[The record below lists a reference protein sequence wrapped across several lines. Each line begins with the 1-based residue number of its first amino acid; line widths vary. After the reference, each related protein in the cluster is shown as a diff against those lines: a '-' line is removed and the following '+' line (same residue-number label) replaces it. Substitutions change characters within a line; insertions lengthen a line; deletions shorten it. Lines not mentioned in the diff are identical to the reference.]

1 MAENGTNGTNGQGYV
16 GTRTIRPD
24 GVDKV
29 TGRARFGADFN
40 LPGQLIGRVLR
51 SPHAHARIVKI
62 DTSKAEALPGVKA
75 VITRDDFADQPS
87 EFIPA
92 GEMMMNYKDVV
103 RNVMAREKA
112 LYEGH
117 AVAAVAATSP
127 AVARRALKLI
137 DVTYEV
143 LPHVIDVVE
152 AMRPD
157 APVLHDDLFTVGVE
171 PKPDKPSN
179 IAKRIEIVL
188 GDIEAGFQQ
197 ADVIIEREF
206 KTAPVHQGY
215 IEPHAALAS
224 VSEDGSAELWCCTQ
238 GHYIVR
244 AHCARLLGLDIG
256 RVRVTASEIGG
267 GFGGKTVVYL
277 EPLALALSRKA
288 KRPVKM
294 VMSREEVFKSSG
306 PTSGATVKVKMG
318 ATKDGKFVAGYAE
331 LKYQAGAFQGSPVQ
345 PGVFCAYAPYDI
357 QNVKV
362 IGYDVVSNRPKV
374 AAYRAPGAPI
384 SEFAVESVVDEIAK
398 KLGLDP
404 IELRMMNAAREGTK
418 AAYGPK
424 FGPIGLEETLN
435 SIKKTEHWNT
445 PLRKW
450 QGRGVASGFWF
461 NIGGETS
468 VSLTVNEDGTISL
481 MAGTPDIGGLR
492 ASLAAVAADEL
503 GVEYDKVRPIIG
515 DTGSLGFNFLTGGS
529 RSAFSGS
536 MAVVEAAKQ
545 IKAECCARACKLW
558 DLKPDQVA
566 WERGAARPIGNAA
579 DKAKPMHIADFAKV
593 AAKTG
598 GPIGG
603 YGRINAQG
611 AGPSLGTHLVDLE
624 VDPETGRVTILRYTV
639 AQDAGKA
646 LHPAYVEGQL
656 QGGAVQGIGWAL
668 NEEYIYGADGKLQNA
683 GFLDYRM
690 PVASDLPMIE
700 PILVEVANPRHPLG
714 VRGVG
719 ETPIIPPLGA
729 IANAMEQATGIRFTE
744 LPMSPPKVLKALKDR
759 ERGSPPGSSHDMAR
773 VVLIGNLAQLTGGV
787 AEFQLSATSVK
798 QLFQQLTELHPAI
811 EPHLEEGIAVAI
823 DGQIYQDAL
832 FQPIGPD
839 SEVFLL
845 PQIAAASRQLSSVMS

>member
-51 SPHAHARIVKI
+51 SPHPHARIVSI

-75 VITRDDFADQPS
+75 VITRDDFADQSS

-117 AVAAVAATSP
+117 AVAAVAATST
-127 AVARRALKLI
+127 AIARRALKLI
-137 DVTYEV
+137 DVKYEV

-152 AMRPD
+152 AMQPG
-157 APVLHDDLFTVGVE
+157 APLLHDDLFTVGVE

-179 IAKRIEIVL
+179 IAKRIEIAL
-188 GDIEAGFQQ
+188 GDIEAGFKK
-197 ADVIIEREF
+197 ADVIVEREF

-238 GHYIVR
+238 GHFIVR
-244 AHCARLLGLDIG
+244 AHCARLLGMDIG
-256 RVRVTASEIGG
+256 KIRVTASEIGG

-318 ATKDGKFVAGYAE
+318 ATKDGKFVGRLRRAE
-331 LKYQAGAFQGSPVQ
+331 VPGGRLPGLAGAARRHVRLRAVRHGERQGHRLRRRLQ
-345 PGVFCAYAPYDI
+345 PARRW
-357 QNVKV
+357 
-362 IGYDVVSNRPKV
+362 RPTGRP
-374 AAYRAPGAPI
+374 ARPI

-461 NIGGETS
+461 NIGGETCA
-468 VSLTVNEDGTISL
+468 SLTMNEDGTVSL

-492 ASLAAVAADEL
+492 ASLTD
-503 GVEYDKVRPIIG
+503 GR
-515 DTGSLGFNFLTGGS
+515 
-529 RSAFSGS
+529 RR
-536 MAVVEAAKQ
+536 
-545 IKAECCARACKLW
+545 RA
-558 DLKPDQVA
+558 
-566 WERGAARPIGNAA
+566 
-579 DKAKPMHIADFAKV
+579 
-593 AAKTG
+593 
-598 GPIGG
+598 
-603 YGRINAQG
+603 
-611 AGPSLGTHLVDLE
+611 
-624 VDPETGRVTILRYTV
+624 
-639 AQDAGKA
+639 
-646 LHPAYVEGQL
+646 
-656 QGGAVQGIGWAL
+656 
-668 NEEYIYGADGKLQNA
+668 
-683 GFLDYRM
+683 
-690 PVASDLPMIE
+690 
-700 PILVEVANPRHPLG
+700 RHPLRQG
-714 VRGVG
+714 APDHRRHRLARLHVPHRRQPLGVLGLDGDRGGGQADQDRAVRAGRQAVGGQAGPGRVRGRRRAGRSARARREGQADVDRRLRQDRRQDRRSDRRLRSDQRPG
-719 ETPIIPPLGA
+719 RGPEPRHAPGRPRGRSGDRPRDDPALHGGA
-729 IANAMEQATGIRFTE
+729 GRRARRCTRPT
-744 LPMSPPKVLKALKDR
+744 S
-759 ERGSPPGSSHDMAR
+759 RGSSRAAR
-773 VVLIGNLAQLTGGV
+773 CRA
-787 AEFQLSATSVK
+787 SA
-798 QLFQQLTELHPAI
+798 
-811 EPHLEEGIAVAI
+811 G
-823 DGQIYQDAL
+823 
-832 FQPIGPD
+832 
-839 SEVFLL
+839 
-845 PQIAAASRQLSSVMS
+845 R